1 MKQKTQAYQIM
12 EHNTETKKY
21 IESILLFKGQPIS
34 YKEIAKLLEV
44 DQSIISQIVEELS
57 GEYKEKGIAISYNS
71 TECELV
77 TDSTTADIISKLQ
90 KQELENELSNASLET
105 LSIILYM
112 GPIARSMIDFIR
124 GVNSQF
130 TLRSLLVRGLIEKDS
145 ESKIPQYKVT
155 LDTIKFLGL
164 NKLDELPN
172 YKEMKHELAQFIK
185 ENSNTNAN

>member
-1 MKQKTQAYQIM
+1 M
-12 EHNTETKKY
+12 EHNTDTKKY

-34 YKEIAKLLEV
+34 YKEIASILEIEKDDV
-44 DQSIISQIVEELS
+44 QKIVEQLQQ
-57 GEYKEKGIAISYNS
+57 EYIGKGITIVTND

-77 TDSTTADIISKLQ
+77 TTPDSAELIAKLQ
-90 KQELENELSNASLET
+90 KQEAETELSNASLET

-130 TLRSLLVRGLIEKDS
+130 TLRTLLVRGLIEKDQS
-145 ESKIPQYKVT
+145 SKTPVYNVT
-155 LDTIKFLGL
+155 LDTIKYLGL

-172 YKEMKHELAQFIK
+172 FKEVRHELAQFIK
-185 ENSNTNAN
+185 DNSNNANQ